1 MSRKVQIAMTYLFT
15 YTEEELAE
23 NFEIESDEDLEHAAR
38 IALFGENMNE
48 YEAND
53 IEIEIVEE

>member
-38 IALFGENMNE
+38 ITLFGENMNE

>member
-38 IALFGENMNE
+38 ITLFGENMNE

-53 IEIEIVEE
+53 IELEIVEE

>member
-1 MSRKVQIAMTYLFT
+1 MSRKVQIAMTYLIT

-23 NFEIESDEDLEHAAR
+23 NFEIESDEDLEYAAR
-38 IALFGENMNE
+38 ITLFGENMND
-48 YEAND
+48 YETND

>member
-1 MSRKVQIAMTYLFT
+1 MSRKVQIAITYHIT

-38 IALFGENMNE
+38 ITLFGENMNE

-53 IEIEIVEE
+53 IELEIVEE

>member
-38 IALFGENMNE
+38 ITLFGENMNE

-53 IEIEIVEE
+53 IELEIVEV

>member
-38 IALFGENMNE
+38 ITLFGENMNE
-48 YEAND
+48 YEADD

>member
-1 MSRKVQIAMTYLFT
+1 MSRKVQIAVTYLIT

-23 NFEIESDEDLEHAAR
+23 NFEIESDEELEHAAR
-38 IALFGENMNE
+38 ITLFGENMND